1 MKRNTWI
8 LIGMAVILV
17 AFAALVLT
25 APAEAGKLEEAI
37 AKTPAGTGP
46 GQINPDAPKGFMGIP
61 GAPHHFWLLYI
72 LWGIWVGWIFSSV
85 GAFGG
90 IMAGVGH
97 ITVFGLSDY
106 RLDF

>member
-1 MKRNTWI
+1 
-8 LIGMAVILV
+8 MAWRSLLV
-17 AFAALVLT
+17 AVAAALVLT

-37 AKTPAGTGP
+37 AKTPTGTGP

-61 GAPHHFWLLYI
+61 GGPSPFWFWGI
-72 LWGIWVGWIFSSV
+72 LWGIWVGWIFSTV

-97 ITVFGLSDY
+97 ITVFGLA
-106 RLDF
+106 